1 MPPYL
6 LGIQHKN
13 TACYVCRPV
22 HKSHRHANTQY
33 MYERTA
39 KLGVPPDCSMCLDPD
54 HPKQTTG
61 RIKLVSTSSTLHHVQ
76 YCATYQEELIAAH
89 LDFLD
94 STFHVDID
102 QIAGGRL
109 EDFIRS
115 WKKWYGGQPL
125 PVDCAAVVGLNDVA
139 SLSVDQFIAK
149 LREWRNLMEEH
160 SRLQGHSSPSTLAV
174 ATLLYAPKYY
184 WHEGNPIDPPIGW
197 FSHNMK
203 MRKLTDAIRQFNVEG
218 GVGGMVGFHTEG
230 ARKYKGLR
238 QHWWA
243 VWREFHLQEEEEKDY
258 ADFLHLID
266 SHRVKM

>member
-1 MPPYL
+1 MILRIPGVCCTLYCQCESDKRAPNMPPYL

-22 HKSHRHANTQY
+22 HKRHRHANTQY

-39 KLGVPPDCSMCLDPD
+39 KLGVAPDCSMCLDPD

-115 WKKWYGGQPL
+115 WKKWYWGQAL

-139 SLSVDQFIAK
+139 SQGSYVWADGSSLGAV
-149 LREWRNLMEEH
+149 LEWR
-160 SRLQGHSSPSTLAV
+160 Q
-174 ATLLYAPKYY
+174 
-184 WHEGNPIDPPIGW
+184 
-197 FSHNMK
+197 
-203 MRKLTDAIRQFNVEG
+203 
-218 GVGGMVGFHTEG
+218 
-230 ARKYKGLR
+230 
-238 QHWWA
+238 
-243 VWREFHLQEEEEKDY
+243 
-258 ADFLHLID
+258 
-266 SHRVKM
+266 